1 MTRRKFIQK
10 LIKTGSVF
18 VTGTWFARVGATL
31 CGCPEGRHTGLPLPR
46 KFVRAFRV
54 KKYPGYLR
62 PLQDISKQ
70 SKWSG

>member
-10 LIKTGSVF
+10 LITAGSV
-18 VTGTWFARVGATL
+18 VITGASWLVSKAA
-31 CGCPEGRHTGLPLPR
+31 PR

-54 KKYPGYLR
+54 KKYPGSLR
-62 PLQDISKQ
+62 PLRDISKQ

>member
-10 LIKTGSVF
+10 LIKAGSVIIG
-18 VTGTWFARVGATL
+18 GTCWLARKAA
-31 CGCPEGRHTGLPLPR
+31 PR
-46 KFVRAFRV
+46 KFVWAFRV

>member
-10 LIKTGSVF
+10 LITAGSVMI
-18 VTGTWFARVGATL
+18 AGASWL
-31 CGCPEGRHTGLPLPR
+31 VRKAAPR

-54 KKYPGYLR
+54 KKYPGSLR
-62 PLQDISKQ
+62 PLRDLSKQ

>member
-10 LIKTGSVF
+10 LMTAGSVMI
-18 VTGTWFARVGATL
+18 AGASWL
-31 CGCPEGRHTGLPLPR
+31 VRKAAPR

-54 KKYPGYLR
+54 KKYPGSLR
-62 PLQDISKQ
+62 PLRDVSKQ